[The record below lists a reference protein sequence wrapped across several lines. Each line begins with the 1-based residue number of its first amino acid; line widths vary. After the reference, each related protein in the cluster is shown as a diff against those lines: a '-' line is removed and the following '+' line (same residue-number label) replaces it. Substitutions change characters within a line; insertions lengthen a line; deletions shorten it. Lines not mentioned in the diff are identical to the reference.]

1 MAEPMMGMMC
11 GMGGGDMGEEPSQ
24 AEHSQDMN
32 DEESQAAIEA
42 FPELAEDPARIEAL
56 KTFVRLCVEKHMG
69 GGYEAEGGADKE
81 KPGGLALV
89 FGAGPKKGK

>member
-1 MAEPMMGMMC
+1 MAAPMMGMMG

-69 GGYEAEGGADKE
+69 GGYEGGDEK